1 MLNNIEN
8 NKYLDKT
15 SSIYYVAAEGVTA
28 QRGV

>member
-15 SSIYYVAAEGVTA
+15 SSVYYVAAEGATA